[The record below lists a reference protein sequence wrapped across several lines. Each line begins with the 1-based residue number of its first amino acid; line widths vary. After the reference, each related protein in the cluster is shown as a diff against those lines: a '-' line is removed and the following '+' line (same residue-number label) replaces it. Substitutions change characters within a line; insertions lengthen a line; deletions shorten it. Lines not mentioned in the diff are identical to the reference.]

1 MNFTVTGLTVETK
14 GMTPEQLEQAKIFS
28 GKNAGI
34 CYMGDSYF
42 DSAVSDPAKALPRF
56 IGTAKNAHH
65 SISDHVRIEVLMEG
79 ISKMMAIVL
88 NSLQDYATSEKSGR
102 YTIMTGNS
110 ERECELYDKW
120 CKIYQDVI
128 LKEEP
133 DIDDAWLQSMLDKK
147 YPDNGYKVVNCKR
160 MEVEPKLCVTDDRES
175 FNWFYND
182 LMNNNNRPSRKK
194 AQENARYVL
203 SVFTRST
210 TMGYSTSL
218 RQWNYIYDWC
228 QKYLSQFMP
237 RYDKEYVNAMTNNGG
252 KVTIVYK
259 GTDTPVTYFEEQLYY
274 DMLKL
279 SNFIFENLY
288 VEELRDTKNRY
299 FEFLV
304 NGSGEKDHPMRY
316 YNISAFE
323 PDGYTNTFDYTEKT
337 HSEDDIIDTVY
348 QVAYPASFVHIAQA
362 ERHRTLQYFMYFN
375 PCSKVFDWFVPP
387 IIRGTEYEGQW
398 LEDLELVK
406 DIIPQATQVMIVETG
421 HISKFILKCEERLC
435 SKAQW
440 EIMNQ
445 TKLTAK
451 RFLDKYVNDDCS
463 AVFKAYAS
471 KLESSTTEVAT
482 KCQLQGHCAEGCK
495 GGAKCALNRKM

>member
-1 MNFTVTGLTVETK
+1 MNFTVTGITVETK

-42 DSAVSDPAKALPRF
+42 DSAVFDPAKALPRF
-56 IGTAKNAHH
+56 VSTAKNAHH
-65 SISDHVRIEVLMEG
+65 SIADHVRIEVLMEG
-79 ISKMMAIVL
+79 VSKMMAIIL

-110 ERECELYDKW
+110 ERECELYEKW
-120 CKIYQDVI
+120 CKIYQDAI
-128 LKEEP
+128 LKEES
-133 DIDDAWLQSMLDKK
+133 DIDDAWFTSFFNKK
-147 YPDNGYKVVNCKR
+147 YENNPFSVKSGVLY
-160 MEVEPKLCVTDDRES
+160 E
-175 FNWFYND
+175 ND
-182 LMNNNNRPSRKK
+182 EETSDKEAQLYLLTLLTNNNRPSRKK

-237 RYDKEYVNAMTNNGG
+237 RHDEAYIDALAG
-252 KVTIVYK
+252 KGEENVTIVYK
-259 GTDTPVTYFEEQLYY
+259 GTDTAVTYFERELYF

-279 SNFIFENLY
+279 SNYIFENLY

-304 NGSGEKDHPMRY
+304 NGSGEKKHPMIDY
-316 YNISAFE
+316 ALWEFE
-323 PDGYTNTFDYTEKT
+323 PDGYTGDFHYTEET
-337 HSEDDIIDTVY
+337 HSEDDIIDTMY

-362 ERHRTLQYFMYFN
+362 ERHRTLQYFMFFN
-375 PCSKVFDWFVPP
+375 PHSNIFDWFVPP
-387 IIRGTEYEGQW
+387 IIRGTDYESMW
-398 LEDLELVK
+398 IEDLESVK
-406 DIIPQATQVMIVETG
+406 DIVPQATQVMIVETG
-421 HISKFILKCEERLC
+421 HISKFLLKCEERLC

-440 EIMNQ
+440 EIMHQ
-445 TKLTAK
+445 TMLTAE
-451 RFLDKYVNDDCS
+451 RFIAKL
-463 AVFKAYAS
+463 AVGGNSKVFENYARQLMS
-471 KLESSTTEVAT
+471 GSTGVTT

-495 GGAKCALNRKM
+495 GGAKCALTRKF

>member
-1 MNFTVTGLTVETK
+1 MDFTVTGLTIETK

-34 CYMGDSYF
+34 CYMGDNYF

-56 IGTAKNAHH
+56 ISTANNAHH
-65 SISDHVRIEVLMEG
+65 SIADHVRIEVLMEG

-110 ERECELYDKW
+110 ERECKLYDKW
-120 CKIYQDVI
+120 CKIYQDAI
-128 LKEEP
+128 LNEEP
-133 DIDDAWLQSMLDKK
+133 DIDDAWLTSLFNKK
-147 YPDNGYKVVNCKR
+147 YENNPFRIKNGILY
-160 MEVEPKLCVTDDRES
+160 E
-175 FNWFYND
+175 ND
-182 LMNNNNRPSRKK
+182 GETSDKEAQLYLLTLLTNNNRPSRKK

-203 SVFTRST
+203 SIFTRST

-237 RYDKEYVNAMTNNGG
+237 RYDKEYVNAMVNNGG
-252 KVTIVYK
+252 NVTIVYK

-279 SNFIFENLY
+279 SNFIFETMY
-288 VEELRDTKNRY
+288 VDELRDTKNRY

-323 PDGYTNTFDYTEKT
+323 PDGYTNTFDYTEST
-337 HSEDDIIDTVY
+337 HSEDDIIDTMY

-387 IIRGTEYEGQW
+387 IIRGTEYESQW
-398 LEDLELVK
+398 IEDLESVK

-451 RFLDKYVNDDCS
+451 RFLDKYANDDCS
-463 AVFKAYAS
+463 GVFKAYVS

-482 KCQLQGHCAEGCK
+482 KCQLQGHCSEVCK
-495 GGAKCALNRKM
+495 GRAKYALTRIF